1 MLKSLVVYDQEDAQ
15 THYRNDEFI
24 FGDKILVC
32 PVVEPNS
39 KGRRMYIPR
48 GDWYNFWTREIIAG
62 GVESW
67 VDADIDEI
75 PLFVKAGSMI
85 PRYPV
90 MQYVGE
96 KKIEFLTLDVYYTIG
111 KEKSTIYEDATDGY
125 DYKKGR
131 YSLRNLMFKGKEK
144 EMVISQYKD
153 GKYITEYETLRFN
166 FIGLPFEIDFVEVD
180 NVKMSLESL
189 QYDSDTQ
196 TMYVDKNF
204 HELHVVG
211 K

>member
-1 MLKSLVVYDQEDAQ
+1 MKSLVVYDQEDAQ

-24 FGDKILVC
+24 FGDQILVC
-32 PVVEPNS
+32 PILEPNA

-48 GDWYNFWTREIIAG
+48 GEWYNFWTRETITG
-62 GVESW
+62 GKEAW

-75 PLFVKAGSMI
+75 PLFVKSGSII

-111 KEKSTIYEDATDGY
+111 KEESFVYEDAADGY

-131 YSLRNLMFKGKEK
+131 FSLRNLNFKGKEN
-144 EMVISQYKD
+144 EIIISQYKD
-153 GKYITEYETLRFN
+153 GKYSTEYETLRFN
-166 FIGLPFEIDFVEVD
+166 FIGLPFKINYVEVD
-180 NVKMSLESL
+180 NVKVSLKDL
-189 QYDSDTQ
+189 KYDQKTE
-196 TMYVDKNF
+196 TLYVDKNF
-204 HELHVVG
+204 VELHIVG